1 MVSRFVRP
9 FFCLDKGLYATKWWC
24 IAPLF
29 NLKNAEKEGE
39 ILFVGGGKFCLNCCR
54 IPRQMDT

>member
-1 MVSRFVRP
+1 MMVSRFVRP

-39 ILFVGGGKFCLNCCR
+39 ILFVGGVNSV
-54 IPRQMDT
+54 

>member
-1 MVSRFVRP
+1 MMVSRFVRP
-9 FFCLDKGLYATKWWC
+9 FFCLDKGLYATKRWC

-39 ILFVGGGKFCLNCCR
+39 ILFVGEVVRKLN
-54 IPRQMDT
+54 